1 MQWQGTPYSASE
13 TGSVAKVNGG
23 KFGVYAQG
31 SQPQA
36 RGLAAK
42 ASRLVVSG
50 MGQAR
55 GCGPHRY
62 QLTSRDSIGAP
73 PACLA
78 KSNERTIRYIEVVSG
93 PRTDKRWS
101 CRRRNGVTKRQGR
114 ETPRLRV
121 CAAALVAVAMRSAEL
136 DGWNDEATVG
146 EEQ

>member
-1 MQWQGTPYSASE
+1 
-13 TGSVAKVNGG
+13 
-23 KFGVYAQG
+23 
-31 SQPQA
+31 
-36 RGLAAK
+36 
-42 ASRLVVSG
+42 

-55 GCGPHRY
+55 GGGPHRY
-62 QLTSRDSIGAP
+62 QLPPRDSIVAW

-78 KSNERTIRYIEVVSG
+78 KSNDGTIRFIEVVSG
-93 PRTDKRWS
+93 PRTDKRWN

-136 DGWNDEATVG
+136 DGWNDEATEG